1 MLAVKGGTIYTVTK
15 GIIEKGVLLVAGGKI
30 KAVGDNVAVPKGAE
44 VVDARGQVVM
54 PGFIEAHSHVGVF
67 NEATGEPGF
76 DGNEW
81 VNPVTPH
88 LRALDGIWPG
98 DMGFADARA
107 GGVSAACVLPGS
119 ANVVGGLGVVVK
131 TYGEAVEDMVVAA
144 DCGLKVA
151 FGENPK
157 RVYASQKKSPAT
169 RMATAALLRET
180 LTKARTYM
188 EKKERAAKDGKKKAT
203 PPDMDLALEAV
214 IPALQRKIPLRAHAH
229 RADDILTAIRVARE
243 FNLRIAIE
251 HCTEG
256 HLIVAKLKKAKIEA
270 AVVGPSL
277 TSRPKVELKEKT
289 FKTPGILD
297 RAGIPVCIS
306 TDHGVI
312 PLRYF
317 VILAGF
323 AVAEGMGEDAALRAI
338 TLNPARL
345 CGVAHRLGSL
355 EPGKDADFSI
365 WDRHPFE
372 ARARLIAMFIDG
384 KKVHAEEGKDI

>member
-1 MLAVKGGTIYTVTK
+1 MLAVKGATIYTVTK
-15 GIIEKGVLLVAGGKI
+15 GVIHNGNLIVADGKI
-30 KAVGDNVAVPKGAE
+30 RALGKDVAVPKGAE
-44 VVDARGQVVM
+44 VIDGRGKVVM
-54 PGFIEAHSHVGVF
+54 PGFIEAHSHLGVF

-88 LRALDGIWPG
+88 LRAKDGIWPQ
-98 DMGFADARA
+98 DMGFADARE
-107 GGVSAACVLPGS
+107 GGVSVACVLPGS
-119 ANVVGGLGVVVK
+119 ANVVGGLAVVVK
-131 TYGEAVEDMVVAA
+131 TAGDAVEDMVLAD
-144 DCGLKVA
+144 DCGMKVA

-157 RVYASQKKSPAT
+157 RVYGGQKKSPAT

-188 EKKERAAKDGKKKAT
+188 EKKARAAKDKKKKT
-203 PPDMDLALEAV
+203 QPPDTDLGLEAL
-214 IPALQRKIPLRAHAH
+214 IPVLKREIPLRAHAH
-229 RADDILTAIRVARE
+229 RADDILTAIRIARE
-243 FNLRIAIE
+243 FNLRVAIE

-256 HLIVAKLKKAKIEA
+256 HLIVDKLRKAKIEA

-277 TSRPKVELKEKT
+277 TSRPKVELKEKS
-289 FKTPGILD
+289 FKTAGILA

-306 TDHGVI
+306 TDHSVI

-323 AVAEGMGEDAALRAI
+323 AVSEGMDEDAALAAI
-338 TLNPARL
+338 TINPARL
-345 CGVAHRLGSL
+345 CGVDKRVGSL

-365 WDRHPFE
+365 WDRHPFDS
-372 ARARLIAMFIDG
+372 RARLEAMFIDG
-384 KKVHAEEGKDI
+384 KKVYPEKE